1 MSIIRRV
8 YETIFITNGMI
19 IKGENGINRE
29 DKIPI
34 ATSLITN
41 PTWTNLGREH
51 GLRGET
57 PGINH
62 LS

>member
-1 MSIIRRV
+1 MVHGI
-8 YETIFITNGMI
+8 IFITNGMI
-19 IKGENGINRE
+19 TEGENGINRE
-29 DKIPI
+29 EKIPF
-34 ATSLITN
+34 ATSSTTN
-41 PTWTNLGREH
+41 PTWTNLGLET